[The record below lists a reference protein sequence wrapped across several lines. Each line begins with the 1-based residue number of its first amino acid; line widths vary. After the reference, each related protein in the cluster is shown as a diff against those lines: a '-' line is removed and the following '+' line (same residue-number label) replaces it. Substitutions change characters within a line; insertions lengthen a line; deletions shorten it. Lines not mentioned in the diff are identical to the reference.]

1 MRVFVAGA
9 SGAVGSRLVPLLV
22 AAGHEVVG
30 TSRKPE
36 RLGAIEAA
44 GATGVVMDA
53 LPVSGERGSLSYDD
67 RFWGDNSVADGAV
80 SAKTGWIETGYTLSG
95 VVRAQDG
102 STLTFA
108 IYALGDVSD
117 DTKQA
122 IDTLTTGFFLCGD
135 NLSNR

>member
-1 MRVFVAGA
+1 MRAGHA
-9 SGAVGSRLVPLLV
+9 NEVPLLKRYGWV
-22 AAGHEVVG
+22 RDTVRQLDEA
-30 TSRKPE
+30 R
-36 RLGAIEAA
+36 RLTHDQGFFARW
-44 GATGVVMDA
+44 M
-53 LPVSGERGSLSYDD
+53 
-67 RFWGDNSVADGAV
+67 
-80 SAKTGWIETGYTLSG
+80 SG

-135 NLSNR
+135 DLSNQ